1 MLGVRLRHR
10 VIGYRHILY
19 IGSVGQGVGQEDGHV
34 MGLVLKSVIGSVMES
49 VIGLVLDPICSMY
62 MSWIVWNGLI
72 AFPAY

>member
-1 MLGVRLRHR
+1 
-10 VIGYRHILY
+10 
-19 IGSVGQGVGQEDGHV
+19 